1 MSNEDLEIKKP
12 SRREPDRVHVRVRGP
27 DPQDP
32 DTGPT
37 VVTDA
42 RRGVAV
48 GFDGDGLL
56 RTVVDTTDLDLFERE
71 QLVDQ
76 LHDIIA
82 KVLDGRLGRALH

>member
-32 DTGPT
+32 DAGPT

-42 RRGVAV
+42 LRGVAV
-48 GFDGDGLL
+48 GFDGDGQL
-56 RTVVDTTDLDLFERE
+56 RVVADTTDLDLFERE
-71 QLVDQ
+71 QLVDA
-76 LHDIIA
+76 LHDLVA